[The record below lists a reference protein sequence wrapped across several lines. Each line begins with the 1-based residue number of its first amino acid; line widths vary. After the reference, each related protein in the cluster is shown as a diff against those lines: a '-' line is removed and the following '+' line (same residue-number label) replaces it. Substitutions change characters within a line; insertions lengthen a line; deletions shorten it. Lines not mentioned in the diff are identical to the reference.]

1 MAVNI
6 LMDVPKIL
14 LGGWSHGLQ
23 VTNFNFTKKLEFFYE
38 KKCFHE
44 QVHSIC
50 FRNKS
55 LFFTALAGT
64 CIVLIVVHI
73 IQLVLIPKITR
84 QIRKYDRANDY
95 DYDYD

>member
-1 MAVNI
+1 MGKISFFI
-6 LMDVPKIL
+6 LFGPPLRKNCSQGPEYIVF
-14 LGGWSHGLQ
+14 
-23 VTNFNFTKKLEFFYE
+23 VLEINHFF
-38 KKCFHE
+38 
-44 QVHSIC
+44 S
-50 FRNKS
+50 
-55 LFFTALAGT
+55 ALAGT

>member
-44 QVHSIC
+44 QIVFVLEINH
-50 FRNKS
+50 
-55 LFFTALAGT
+55 FFSALAGT

>member
-23 VTNFNFTKKLEFFYE
+23 VTNFSFTKKLEFFT
-38 KKCFHE
+38 KKNVFM
-44 QVHSIC
+44 
-50 FRNKS
+50 NKYIVFV
-55 LFFTALAGT
+55 LEINHFFSALAGT